1 MSRTKRKQKHRMQA
15 AYYEMNS
22 EKPFQNFVK
31 DRRKLIVQSSL
42 RKTEWIQQ
50 SFYFRDGFNYDK
62 VIRFENFE
70 TDVKEALNE
79 ISINFD
85 LIPKRRVNE
94 KTKGVHYST
103 FYDDETINIIGEI
116 YKKDI
121 DLLGYSFQS
130 L

>member
-1 MSRTKRKQKHRMQA
+1 
-15 AYYEMNS
+15 MNS